1 MIVSGL
7 EEFVRWPSKAVD
19 STSMYSE
26 GVDSIGD
33 GLGRPSYKSREWRRP
48 WKAIVHI
55 GGNCDGLGRPSY
67 DWWRL
72 LEGLGLVLITATNG
86 ARQPG
91 SASAAGFS
99 PDSHFIG
106 AFEKHHDRTIGR
118 VAMEDVLVEIVFAW
132 PRVAVDDPKVL
143 HVQTDGRVS

>member
-1 MIVSGL
+1 MAFQGRRGL
-7 EEFVRWPSKAVD
+7 N
-19 STSMYSE
+19 
-26 GVDSIGD
+26 
-33 GLGRPSYKSREWRRP
+33 RRP
-48 WKAIVHI
+48 WKANAVE
-55 GGNCDGLGRPSY
+55 STA
-67 DWWRL
+67 
-72 LEGLGLVLITATNG
+72 LEGHRTYRRELRRSWKTIVRLVAFAGTALTVLITAANG
-86 ARQPG
+86 RRQPG

-99 PDSHFIG
+99 PDSHFIR